1 MRGNGKGSVKDVK
14 KVKEVK
20 RVKVVKRVQLS
31 RYPL

>member
-14 KVKEVK
+14 KVKRVKVDK
-20 RVKVVKRVQLS
+20 RVKLS